1 MARRRSRYSH
11 YSDYRRYSAARP
23 LEAKEGI
30 KAKSQRGPVG
40 ETWWSQRFITVLESF
55 RIGARLQRG
64 LRYART
70 GQVLDLTVAPGLVT
84 AKVQGTR
91 RTPYKIRIEVD
102 TLKENDWTKV
112 EAQLAAQAGYL
123 ARLLAGEMPRDVEEA
138 FATCRLSL
146 FPASTQQVRTSCSCP
161 DWSNPCKHIAASYY
175 LLAERFDED
184 PFLVF
189 AWRGRPRGS
198 LLTNLRALRAVTPA
212 PPRTTPDAPVEIE
225 PPPNPASFWTVGSVD
240 FPVHLDPDLQTST
253 PPREAGPTTISL
265 GGRDL
270 SAWLEDVYAVV
281 TTNRGEP

>member
-1 MARRRSRYSH
+1 MMASIRPASTPT
-11 YSDYRRYSAARP
+11 SAAISDQP
-23 LEAKEGI
+23 HEAKEGI
-30 KAKSQRGPVG
+30 KAKSQRGQVG

-70 GQVLDLTVAPGLVT
+70 GQVMDLTVAPGLVT

-102 TLKENDWTKV
+102 TLTENDWTKV

-123 ARLLAGEMPRDVEEA
+123 ARLLAGEMPLDVDEA

-189 AWRGRPRGS
+189 AWRGRPRRS

-212 PPRTTPDAPVEIE
+212 PPPPDHPRRAGRDRATPRPSQLLVGRSRGLPRPPGSGPADQHPAPRGR
-225 PPPNPASFWTVGSVD
+225 P
-240 FPVHLDPDLQTST
+240 HHHQ
-253 PPREAGPTTISL
+253 PRRPRSL
-265 GGRDL
+265 GMARGDL
-270 SAWLEDVYAVV
+270 
-281 TTNRGEP
+281 RGGDNQPR